1 MKKMKKITWILALV
15 LVAVLSVT
23 KVSGWASNP
32 ATHAYSIEQTE
43 RNISTVLKLSAGAS
57 VASVVLTVLPG
68 DVGTPMADQFAEMSK
83 YFLLILSILYL
94 EKYLIPITGYA
105 AFTVLVPVVCAVL
118 IGYICTNKKA
128 LLKLAGKILLCAI
141 AIFAV
146 IPASVKISDI
156 IYQTQETSINSTIEE
171 MNSLDSAADESGS
184 ILDKIKETASNAKS
198 LLSGLI
204 TDLIESLAVMLTI
217 TCLIPVLVF
226 LFFAWLIKMVFI
238 SLATH
243 IDEEAVRRIARKPE
257 NEE

>member
-1 MKKMKKITWILALV
+1 MMKMKKITWILVLV

-94 EKYLIPITGYA
+94 EKYLISITGYA
-105 AFTVLVPVVCAVL
+105 AFSVLVPLVCAIL
-118 IGYICTNKKA
+118 IGYICTNKNA

-171 MNSLDSAADESGS
+171 MNSLDSSEDGSGS

-226 LFFAWLIKMVFI
+226 LFFVWLIKMVFN
-238 SLATH
+238 SLAIH

>member
-1 MKKMKKITWILALV
+1 MMKAKKITWILALV
-15 LVAVLSVT
+15 LVAVLSAT
-23 KVSGWASNP
+23 KVSNWASNP
-32 ATHAYSIEQTE
+32 ATHANSIEQTE

-57 VASVVLTVLPG
+57 AASVVLTLLPG
-68 DVGTPMADQFAEMSK
+68 DVGTPVADQFAEMSK

-94 EKYLIPITGYA
+94 EKYLISITGYV

-128 LLKLAGKILLCAI
+128 LLKIAGKILLCAL

-146 IPASVKISDI
+146 IPASVKISDV

-184 ILDKIKETASNAKS
+184 ILDKIKETANNAKN
-198 LLSGLI
+198 LLSGMV

-226 LFFAWLIKMVFI
+226 LFFVWLIKMVFNSMAI
-238 SLATH
+238 H
-243 IDEEAVRRIARKPE
+243 MDDEAVRRITKKPE
-257 NEE
+257 NE